1 MDLIG
6 CPMITEDFVVSGTCN
21 EQMYCMCE
29 SLWEPNM
36 VRFQILYLDIVMKH
50 TICKQIDWLI
60 DWMIV
65 VKGQV
70 GNISAIFMARKV
82 FLVRKKVWTEV

>member
-1 MDLIG
+1 VWIN
-6 CPMITEDFVVSGTCN
+6 VGTKYGKISN
-21 EQMYCMCE
+21 IVPGYRYEAY
-29 SLWEPNM
+29 NM
-36 VRFQILYLDIVMKH
+36 Q
-50 TICKQIDWLI
+50 TDWLI
-60 DWMIV
+60 DCMIV